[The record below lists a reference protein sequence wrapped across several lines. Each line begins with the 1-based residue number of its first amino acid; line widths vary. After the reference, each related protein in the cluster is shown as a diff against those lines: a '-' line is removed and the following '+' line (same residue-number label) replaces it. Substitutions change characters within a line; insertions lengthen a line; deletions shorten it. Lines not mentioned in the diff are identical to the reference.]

1 MKVCF
6 INPPFKAEYGKFSR
20 ESRSPSIG
28 HSGVLYYPLWLIY
41 AACVAEKNGFEVAFI
56 DAPAKQMNK
65 EQTLERVKKEAS
77 DAKLFVFDT
86 STPSIYSDR
95 SPGTASLNAAKR
107 SAPEAFG
114 DTFRSHFLPI
124 TNAVIISPAPIKSP
138 GTIPALNR
146 LVIDASAME
155 PYTTNVID
163 GGITT
168 PIAPPAAIN
177 AQENAAGYPAFTIA
191 GIMISPSAATVAGP
205 DPEIAAKKQDT
216 TIHTI
221 AIPPLM

>member
-1 MKVCF
+1 MTG
-6 INPPFKAEYGKFSR
+6 I
-20 ESRSPSIG
+20 
-28 HSGVLYYPLWLIY
+28 
-41 AACVAEKNGFEVAFI
+41 
-56 DAPAKQMNK
+56 
-65 EQTLERVKKEAS
+65 
-77 DAKLFVFDT
+77 
-86 STPSIYSDR
+86 R
-95 SPGTASLNAAKR
+95 SPGIASLNAAKR

-124 TNAVIISPAPIKSP
+124 TNAVIISPTPIRSP

-177 AQENAAGYPAFTIA
+177 AQENAAGYPAFTSA